1 MNRKRKRAV
10 GLLFWVC
17 VAALGSVASYQTL
30 SKPLDA
36 ERPDSRARRTAV
48 SVAGF
53 LSRRETVVELD
64 DPVGRLQIGDPI
76 FLTED
81 VKPGAPEKHRQ
92 VGLVQEVIEVS
103 VPSSVKGEQ
112 NGPRSPSSQ
121 RRLRLSWYEPNIH
134 PDECQ
139 LFQHHASG
147 RLGEVIATLMPPAKR
162 KRIQDRIAIAMA
174 QHGENLSATFVPLV
188 RQTLQ
193 ESLPVIEDEFR
204 AAVARHR
211 GEIDEAVERWNDQV
225 VRERLIPL
233 AKREILPI
241 VREHGERPAE
251 AIGKEIWDR
260 ASIFRFGWRA
270 IYDKTPLPRKD
281 LVQEEWKRF
290 VDEEAVPVL
299 EKHMDDVVVAIQ
311 RSMQDIA
318 ANRAIRTELGRVA
331 DEIAS
336 DPESRQLVQLILKET
351 FVDNPRLKM
360 VWNDVWSSD
369 EANRAFKVAGDSL
382 EPVIRSIGDEIFG
395 SEDLGIDPDFAR
407 VLRSQILR
415 KDRRWVVA
423 WHTGTS
429 NGSIVPASKPMPFP
443 IIYVADQ
450 D

>member
-10 GLLFWVC
+10 GLSFWIIA
-17 VAALGSVASYQTL
+17 AALGSVASYQALATPVDVDQPA
-30 SKPLDA
+30 SQ
-36 ERPDSRARRTAV
+36 ARRTAV

-53 LSRRETVVELD
+53 LSRRATVVELD
-64 DPVGRLQIGDPI
+64 DPLGRLQIGDPI

-81 VKPGAPEKHRQ
+81 VKPGTPEKHRQ
-92 VGLVQEVIEVS
+92 VGLVQEVIVDS
-103 VPSSVKGEQ
+103 APSDEEANL
-112 NGPRSPSSQ
+112 NGQRSQTS
-121 RRLRLSWYEPNIH
+121 RRLRLSWYEPHIH

-211 GEIDEAVERWNDQV
+211 GEIDSAVERWNDQV

-299 EKHMDDVVVAIQ
+299 EKHMDDVVIAIQ

-336 DPESRQLVQLILKET
+336 DPESRQLVQRILKET

-382 EPVIRSIGDEIFG
+382 EPVVRSIGDEIFG

-429 NGSIVPASKPMPFP
+429 NGAIVPASKPMPFP